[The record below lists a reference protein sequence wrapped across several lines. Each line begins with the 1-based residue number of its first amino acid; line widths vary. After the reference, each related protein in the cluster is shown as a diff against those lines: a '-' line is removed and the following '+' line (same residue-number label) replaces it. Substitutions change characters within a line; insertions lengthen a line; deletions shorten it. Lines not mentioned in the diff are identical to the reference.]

1 MARRVTRVAWW
12 PGTELAYRVLARLDL
27 GRDAASLYNG
37 APARHWTHALLAAYR
52 QDPQAIQLQ
61 WLGLAHETAEALI
74 QAVETMPES
83 PLRTAILAAVRDE
96 LTSLPPQICPAP
108 SFLPRL
114 APLREAIYAEAP
126 PPLTLLHVAALGR
139 HGRAATLRGERRVAV
154 DLTQP
159 EEHTLMQILH
169 EECHAVTDREVAASP
184 IPRETRI
191 GTAGYAVHRALEDA
205 AVAYGAVVLA
215 EVAPE
220 LMPAYE
226 RWRARV
232 G

>member
-1 MARRVTRVAWW
+1 VTRVAWW

-27 GRDAASLYNG
+27 GRDAASIYSG
-37 APARHWTHALLAAYR
+37 APARPWTQALLAAYR

-61 WLGLAHETAEALI
+61 WLGLAHETADALI
-74 QAVETMPES
+74 QAVETMRES
-83 PLRTAILAAVRDE
+83 PLRTAMLTAICDE
-96 LTSLPPQICPAP
+96 LQSLTLFECLVP

-114 APLREAIYAEAP
+114 DTLREAIYAEPP

-154 DLTQP
+154 DLNQP
-159 EEHTLMQILH
+159 EDHALMQILH
-169 EECHAVTDREVAASP
+169 EECHAVTDRELAPSP
-184 IPRETRI
+184 VLRETRV

-215 EVAPE
+215 EVAPD
-220 LMPAYE
+220 LV
-226 RWRARV
+226 RA
-232 G
+232 

>member
-1 MARRVTRVAWW
+1 VTTRVAWW

-27 GRDAASLYNG
+27 GRDAASIYSG
-37 APARHWTHALLAAYR
+37 APARPWTQALLAAYR

-61 WLGLAHETAEALI
+61 WIGLAHETTDALI
-74 QAVETMPES
+74 QAIETLPES
-83 PLRTAILAAVRDE
+83 PLRTAMLAAARDE
-96 LTSLPPQICPAP
+96 LPSFTPLACPTP

-114 APLREAIYAEAP
+114 DTLREAIYAEPP

-139 HGRAATLRGERRVAV
+139 HGRAATFRGERRVAV

-159 EEHTLMQILH
+159 EDHALMQILH
-169 EECHAVTDREVAASP
+169 EECHAVTDREVVASP
-184 IPRETRI
+184 IPRETRV

-226 RWRARV
+226 RWRGRI